1 MNCFKCFVLW
11 EVYIVTRSFNWQL
24 AGAIAATIVLTAC
37 GETLNA
43 VKIEESI
50 QQSITQQGG
59 TSLKSVICPQNI
71 KPAEGQVFECVGVLD
86 SGSGFAIPVT
96 QQDSQGGVQWD
107 VPSVKGLLNMDKIQS
122 AVQDGLKKEV
132 GQVSIDC
139 GSGVYKA
146 AKPGEVFECKLVKRD
161 GKSADPKSSGNQE
174 AAKPDAKSDVKLEAK
189 PGMGVPIAVANPS
202 GKIQVTIEPSGDISW
217 QRIIEVQVAQASPAS
232 SPSSTASP
240 TPSPSQAL
248 DKATPKESPGVS
260 NAPATPTETAGKSAE
275 ESLNESG
282 TDNIED

>member
-1 MNCFKCFVLW
+1 
-11 EVYIVTRSFNWQL
+11 L
-24 AGAIAATIVLTAC
+24 AWAIGGTIVLTAC

-50 QQSITQQGG
+50 QESITQQGG

-71 KPAEGQVFECVGVLD
+71 RPAEGQVFECVGVLD

-96 QQDSQGGVQWD
+96 QQDSQGGVRWD
-107 VPSVKGLLNMDKIQS
+107 VPSVKGLLNMDKIQA

-139 GSGVYKA
+139 GTGIYKA
-146 AKPGEVFECKLVKRD
+146 AKPGEVFECKLAKRD
-161 GKSADPKSSGNQE
+161 GNSADPTSSGDQE
-174 AAKPDAKSDVKLEAK
+174 EVKPDAKSDVKLEAK
-189 PGMGVPIAVANPS
+189 PGASSPIAQANPS

-217 QRIIEVQVAQASPAS
+217 QRIVEVQVAQASLAS
-232 SPSSTASP
+232 SPSPTASP
-240 TPSPSQAL
+240 TPNPAQTP
-248 DKATPKESPGVS
+248 DKATPKGSPAESATPT
-260 NAPATPTETAGKSAE
+260 TPTETAGKSAE
-275 ESLNESG
+275 ESLSESG